1 RRERR
6 ARSLARRRLKEARRR
21 MSPSM
26 ARAFY
31 AEVAQALTEYVAAK
45 FDTSASGLTHDRIEE
60 LLATRGAAEEDRP
73 AFHLCLEPCDYA
85 PFPPPSSG
93 SQAMPRTLVT

>member
-60 LLATRGAAEEDRP
+60 LLATRGAAEEDRR
-73 AFHLCLEPCDYA
+73 AFHRCLEACDYA
-85 PFPPPSSG
+85 RFAPTSSG
-93 SQAMPRTLVT
+93 SDDVRRTLLA